1 MAVAAC
7 SLMRTPI
14 SSLSIVVAM
23 AYPRLRSLEVLL
35 VSSLGHE
42 IEAVVARIHHINA
55 ARKAGIGVEQ
65 IAVRGLVAHLNIN
78 GNPLQPSRCFGFA
91 LLSPPFTS

>member
-1 MAVAAC
+1 
-7 SLMRTPI
+7 
-14 SSLSIVVAM
+14 M

-42 IEAVVARIHHINA
+42 IEVVVARIHHINA

-65 IAVRGLVAHLNIN
+65 IAVRGLVRHTDASESVTDSF
-78 GNPLQPSRCFGFA
+78 SR
-91 LLSPPFTS
+91 L